1 MFNLTDATAS
11 RLLAQAAAASTA
23 AKTYLEQF
31 SQRVDEQAW
40 VIPVATQ
47 EALEVTAPS
56 VRGVAASYKTI
67 DIDPVSPVTAQNWY
81 TQV

>member
-1 MFNLTDATAS
+1 
-11 RLLAQAAAASTA
+11 
-23 AKTYLEQF
+23 
-31 SQRVDEQAW
+31 VDEQAW

-81 TQV
+81 TQS